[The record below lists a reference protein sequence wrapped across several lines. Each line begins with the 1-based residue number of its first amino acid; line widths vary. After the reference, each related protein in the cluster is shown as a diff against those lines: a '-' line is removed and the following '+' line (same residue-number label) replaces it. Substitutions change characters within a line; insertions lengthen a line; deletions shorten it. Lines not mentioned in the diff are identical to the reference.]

1 MAGKTAKIIEVN
13 ETEKY
18 FKLEKVDKNFPIT
31 KKFKSFNLKV
41 GDSIEYDIKGPN
53 LEILRKVDV
62 DFEKSQDKGPKK
74 GFKEPKKEEKLSIF
88 DYPYNFVSLGDI
100 NEIKREKR
108 VKGNH
113 SGKIKCSL
121 KNLTPIFIGN
131 KTDEKEEKT
140 LTLKVEGNEKYVIPA
155 STLKGELRNIIEVL
169 TTSCIKNVEEERLD
183 YRGSAGGRK
192 NVFGII
198 KKFPTA
204 NDDGVI
210 FGADKV
216 KVKFYNT
223 IPKRKE
229 PLEIE
234 NKFKNEGFYEIKV
247 NDKYKNHISKDEKPK
262 DPKADDPKAINNFT
276 QFENITRGGT
286 IEAILW
292 VSSDIY
298 NKKYQKILVPNG
310 KTYSFTMSEY
320 EDLLYL
326 IKQRKEAEEKN
337 NNKFYINELKVKDTI
352 IFEADDKDKA
362 KNLTFSEIPRLRYK
376 MSPLDLIPEDF
387 HPCTSENLCFACR
400 MFGTIGDHT
409 ENKSGEKKEEKI
421 TSMSSK
427 IFISDAL
434 SINNKS
440 KELEKKLILK
450 SLGEPHPSLTR
461 FYLENNGTYDKNFKI
476 RGRKFYW
483 HHQDKIEAGKNYS
496 NYLKTISDPAPSTT
510 NSTIWFLEPEQ
521 NFEFEVTFKDL
532 TDEELGI
539 LIYSLELEQDLLH
552 KFGKAKAFGLGSCEI
567 KITDC
572 LLESSEKYSSFIKA
586 YEKIDKEKYLKIAK
600 DKYKLD
606 TTERKEIKELKVIL
620 KSTNNLDFKKS
631 SYPEETGRLPGANTV
646 NWFMNHKGC
655 VLPTILDY
663 LKKK

>member
-53 LEILRKVDV
+53 LEISKKVDV
-62 DFEKSQDKGPKK
+62 DFEKEQNKGQNK
-74 GFKEPKKEEKLSIF
+74 GFKEPKKEEKLFIF
-88 DYPYNFVSLGDI
+88 DYPYNFVSLGEI
-100 NEIKREKR
+100 EEIKREKR
-108 VKGNH
+108 VKGEH
-113 SGKIKCSL
+113 SGKIKCNL

-155 STLKGELRNIIEVL
+155 STLKGEIRNIIEVL

-183 YRGSAGGRK
+183 YRGSAGGRT
-192 NVFGII
+192 NIFGII
-198 KKFPTA
+198 KKLPTA
-204 NDDGVI
+204 NDDGI
-210 FGADKV
+210 IIEADKV
-216 KVKFYNT
+216 KVN
-223 IPKRKE
+223 RKKVLSNYK
-229 PLEIE
+229 P
-234 NKFKNEGFYEIKV
+234 GFYPIKV
-247 NDKYKNHISKDEKPK
+247 ANNLLVKDYIKRAKLKPNYKKGE
-262 DPKADDPKAINNFT
+262 DDPNAINSTNEFNKV
-276 QFENITRGGT
+276 QQGGT
-286 IEAILW
+286 LNATLW
-292 VSSDIY
+292 VSSFIP
-298 NKKYQKILVPNG
+298 NKKYEKLLIPNE
-310 KTYSFTMSEY
+310 KHYSFTKSDY

-326 IKQRKEAEEKN
+326 IKQRKEAEEK
-337 NNKFYINELKVKDTI
+337 KPPKDREDLYIDELKEGDTI
-352 IFEADDKDKA
+352 IFEVNEKGRIE
-362 KNLTFSEIPRLRYK
+362 NFSFSEIPRLRYK
-376 MSPLDLIPEDF
+376 MSPLDLIPKQF
-387 HPCTSENLCFACR
+387 HPCTSEELCFACR
-400 MFGTIGDHT
+400 IFGTIGDHS
-409 ENKSGEKKEEKI
+409 ENKVGEKKQEKI

-510 NSTIWFLEPEQ
+510 NSTIWFLESEQ
-521 NFEFEVTFKDL
+521 NFEFEVAFKDL

-586 YEKIDKEKYLKIAK
+586 YKKLDKEKYLKIAK

-606 TTERKEIKELKVIL
+606 TTERKEIKELKAIL

-663 LKKK
+663 QKKK

>member
-53 LEILRKVDV
+53 LEISKKVDV
-62 DFEKSQDKGPKK
+62 DFEKEQNRGQNK
-74 GFKEPKKEEKLSIF
+74 GFKEPKKEEKLFIF
-88 DYPYNFVSLGDI
+88 DYPYNFVSLGEI
-100 NEIKREKR
+100 EEIKREKR
-108 VKGNH
+108 VKGEH
-113 SGKIKCSL
+113 SGKIKCNL

-155 STLKGELRNIIEVL
+155 STLKGEIRNIIEVL

-183 YRGSAGGRK
+183 YRGSAGGRT

-198 KKFPTA
+198 KKLPTA
-204 NDDGVI
+204 NDDGI
-210 FGADKV
+210 IIEADKV
-216 KVKFYNT
+216 KVN
-223 IPKRKE
+223 RKKVLSNYK
-229 PLEIE
+229 P
-234 NKFKNEGFYEIKV
+234 GFYPIKV
-247 NDKYKNHISKDEKPK
+247 ANNLLVKDYIKRAKLKPNYKKGE
-262 DPKADDPKAINNFT
+262 DDPNAINSTNEFNKV
-276 QFENITRGGT
+276 QQGGT
-286 IEAILW
+286 LNATLW
-292 VSSDIY
+292 VSSFIP
-298 NKKYQKILVPNG
+298 NKKYEKLLIPNE
-310 KTYSFTMSEY
+310 KHYSFTKSDY

-326 IKQRKEAEEKN
+326 IKQRKEAEEK
-337 NNKFYINELKVKDTI
+337 KPPKDREDFYIDELKEGDTI
-352 IFEADDKDKA
+352 IFEVNEKGRIE
-362 KNLTFSEIPRLRYK
+362 NFSFSEIPRLRYK
-376 MSPLDLIPEDF
+376 MSPLDLIPKQF
-387 HPCTSENLCFACR
+387 HPCTSEELCFACR
-400 MFGTIGDHT
+400 IFGTIGDHS
-409 ENKSGEKKEEKI
+409 ENKVGEKKQEKI

-510 NSTIWFLEPEQ
+510 NSTIWFLESEQ
-521 NFEFEVTFKDL
+521 NFEFEVAFKDL

-586 YEKIDKEKYLKIAK
+586 YKKLDKEKYLKIAK

-606 TTERKEIKELKVIL
+606 TTERKEIKELKAIL

-663 LKKK
+663 QKKK

>member
-62 DFEKSQDKGPKK
+62 DFEKSQDKGVKK
-74 GFKEPKKEEKLSIF
+74 GFNSPKKEEKLSIF
-88 DYPYNFVSLGDI
+88 DYPYNFVSLGEVK
-100 NEIKREKR
+100 EIKREKR

-183 YRGSAGGRK
+183 YRGSAGGRT

-204 NDDGVI
+204 NDDGI
-210 FGADKV
+210 IIEADKV
-216 KVKFYNT
+216 KVN
-223 IPKRKE
+223 RKKVLFNYK
-229 PLEIE
+229 P
-234 NKFKNEGFYEIKV
+234 GFYPIKV
-247 NDKYKNHISKDEKPK
+247 ANNLLVKDYIKRAKLAPKYPK
-262 DPKADDPKAINNFT
+262 GADDPNAINSTSDFNKV
-276 QFENITRGGT
+276 QQGGT
-286 IEAILW
+286 LNATLW
-292 VSSDIY
+292 VSSFIP
-298 NKKYQKILVPNG
+298 NKKYEKLLIPNE
-310 KTYSFTMSEY
+310 KHYSFTKSDY

-326 IKQRKEAEEKN
+326 IKQRKEAEEK
-337 NNKFYINELKVKDTI
+337 KPPKDREDFYIDELKEGDTI
-352 IFEADDKDKA
+352 IFEVNEKGRIE
-362 KNLTFSEIPRLRYK
+362 NFSFSEIPRLRYK
-376 MSPLDLIPEDF
+376 MSPLDLIPRQF

-409 ENKSGEKKEEKI
+409 ENKSEEKKEEKI
-421 TSMSSK
+421 ISMSSK

>member
-108 VKGNH
+108 VKGNY

-183 YRGSAGGRK
+183 YRGSAGGRT

-204 NDDGVI
+204 NDDGI
-210 FGADKV
+210 IIEADKV
-216 KVKFYNT
+216 KVN
-223 IPKRKE
+223 RKKVLFNYK
-229 PLEIE
+229 P
-234 NKFKNEGFYEIKV
+234 GFYPIKV
-247 NDKYKNHISKDEKPK
+247 ANNLLVKDYIKRAKLAPKYPK
-262 DPKADDPKAINNFT
+262 GADDPNAINSTSDFNKV
-276 QFENITRGGT
+276 QQGGT
-286 IEAILW
+286 LNATLW
-292 VSSDIY
+292 VSSFIP
-298 NKKYQKILVPNG
+298 NKKYEKLLIPNE
-310 KTYSFTMSEY
+310 KHYSFTKSDY

-326 IKQRKEAEEKN
+326 IKQRKEAEEK
-337 NNKFYINELKVKDTI
+337 KPPKDREDFYIDELKEGDTI
-352 IFEADDKDKA
+352 IFEVNEKGRIE
-362 KNLTFSEIPRLRYK
+362 NFSFSEIPRLRYK
-376 MSPLDLIPEDF
+376 MSPLDLIPRQF

-409 ENKSGEKKEEKI
+409 ENKSEEKKEEKI
-421 TSMSSK
+421 ISMSSK

>member
-183 YRGSAGGRK
+183 YRGSAGGRT

-204 NDDGVI
+204 NDDGI
-210 FGADKV
+210 IIEADKV
-216 KVKFYNT
+216 KVN
-223 IPKRKE
+223 RKKVLFNYK
-229 PLEIE
+229 P
-234 NKFKNEGFYEIKV
+234 GFYPIKV
-247 NDKYKNHISKDEKPK
+247 ANNLLVKDYIKRAKLAPKYPK
-262 DPKADDPKAINNFT
+262 GTDDPNAINSVDEFNKV
-276 QFENITRGGT
+276 QQGGT
-286 IEAILW
+286 LNATLW
-292 VSSDIY
+292 VSSFIP
-298 NKKYQKILVPNG
+298 NKKYEKLLIPNE
-310 KTYSFTMSEY
+310 KHYSFTKSDY

-326 IKQRKEAEEKN
+326 IKQRKEAEEK
-337 NNKFYINELKVKDTI
+337 KPPKDREDFYIDELKEGDTI
-352 IFEADDKDKA
+352 IFEVNEKGRIE
-362 KNLTFSEIPRLRYK
+362 NFSFSEIPRLRYK
-376 MSPLDLIPEDF
+376 MSPLDLIPRQF

-421 TSMSSK
+421 ISMSSK

>member
-62 DFEKSQDKGPKK
+62 DFEKSQDKGQNK
-74 GFKEPKKEEKLSIF
+74 GFKEPKKEEKLFIF
-88 DYPYNFVSLGDI
+88 DYPYNFVSLGEI
-100 NEIKREKR
+100 EEIKREKR
-108 VKGNH
+108 VKGEH
-113 SGKIKCSL
+113 SGKIKCNL

-155 STLKGELRNIIEVL
+155 STLKGEIRNIIEVL

-204 NDDGVI
+204 NDDGI
-210 FGADKV
+210 IIEADKV
-216 KVKFYNT
+216 KVN
-223 IPKRKE
+223 RKKVLSNYK
-229 PLEIE
+229 P
-234 NKFKNEGFYEIKV
+234 GFYPINVANNSLVKDYIRKGKLKP
-247 NDKYKNHISKDEKPK
+247 NYKRGE
-262 DPKADDPKAINNFT
+262 DDPNAINSIDEFKKI
-276 QFENITRGGT
+276 QQGGT
-286 IEAILW
+286 LNATLW
-292 VSSDIY
+292 VSSFIP
-298 NKKYQKILVPNG
+298 NKRYEKLLIPNE
-310 KTYSFTMSEY
+310 KHYSFSKSDY

-326 IKQRKEAEEKN
+326 IKQRKEAEEKKPPKDREN
-337 NNKFYINELKVKDTI
+337 FYIDELKEGDTI
-352 IFEADDKDKA
+352 IFEVNDKSKIE
-362 KNLTFSEIPRLRYK
+362 NFSFSEIPRLRYK

-387 HPCTSENLCFACR
+387 HPCTSEKLCFACR

-409 ENKSGEKKEEKI
+409 ENKVGEKKQEKI

-440 KELEKKLILK
+440 KELEKKIILK

-510 NSTIWFLEPEQ
+510 NSTIWFLEPQQ
-521 NFEFEVTFKDL
+521 NFEFEITFKDL

-539 LIYSLELEQDLLH
+539 LIYSLELEKDLLH
-552 KFGKAKAFGLGSCEI
+552 KLGKAKAFGFGSCEI
-567 KITDC
+567 KIRDC
-572 LLESSEKYSSFIKA
+572 LLESSEKYSSFTKA

-606 TTERKEIKELKVIL
+606 TTERKEIKELKAIL

-631 SYPEETGRLPGANTV
+631 SYPEEEGRLPGANTV

-663 LKKK
+663 QKKK

>member
-53 LEILRKVDV
+53 LEISKKVDV
-62 DFEKSQDKGPKK
+62 DFEKEQNKGQNK
-74 GFKEPKKEEKLSIF
+74 GFKEPKKEEKLFIF
-88 DYPYNFVSLGDI
+88 DYPYNFVSLGEI
-100 NEIKREKR
+100 EEIKREKR
-108 VKGNH
+108 VKGEH
-113 SGKIKCSL
+113 SGKIKCNL

-155 STLKGELRNIIEVL
+155 STLKGEIRNIIEVL

-183 YRGSAGGRK
+183 YRGSAGGRT

-198 KKFPTA
+198 KKLPTA
-204 NDDGVI
+204 NDDGI
-210 FGADKV
+210 IIEADKV
-216 KVKFYNT
+216 KVN
-223 IPKRKE
+223 RKKVLSNYK
-229 PLEIE
+229 P
-234 NKFKNEGFYEIKV
+234 GFYPIKV
-247 NDKYKNHISKDEKPK
+247 ANNLLVKDYIKRAKLKPNYKKGE
-262 DPKADDPKAINNFT
+262 DDPNAINSTNEFNKV
-276 QFENITRGGT
+276 QQGGT
-286 IEAILW
+286 LNATLW
-292 VSSDIY
+292 VSSFIP
-298 NKKYQKILVPNG
+298 NKKYEKLLIPNE
-310 KTYSFTMSEY
+310 KHYSFTKSDY

-326 IKQRKEAEEKN
+326 IKQRKEAEEK
-337 NNKFYINELKVKDTI
+337 KPPKDREDLYIDELKEGDTI
-352 IFEADDKDKA
+352 IFEVNEKGRIE
-362 KNLTFSEIPRLRYK
+362 NFSFSEIPRLRYK
-376 MSPLDLIPEDF
+376 MSPLDLIPKQF
-387 HPCTSENLCFACR
+387 HPCTSEELCFACR
-400 MFGTIGDHT
+400 IFGTIGDHS
-409 ENKSGEKKEEKI
+409 ENKVGEKKQEKI

-483 HHQDKIEAGKNYS
+483 HHQDKIGAGKNYS
-496 NYLKTISDPAPSTT
+496 NYLKTISDLASSTT
-510 NSTIWFLEPEQ
+510 NSTIWFLESEQ
-521 NFEFEVTFKDL
+521 NFEFEVAFKDL

-586 YEKIDKEKYLKIAK
+586 YKKLDKEKYLKIAK

-606 TTERKEIKELKVIL
+606 TTERKEIKELKAIL

-663 LKKK
+663 QKKK

>member
-13 ETEKY
+13 VTEKY

-183 YRGSAGGRK
+183 YRGSAGGRT

-204 NDDGVI
+204 NDDGI
-210 FGADKV
+210 IIEADKV
-216 KVKFYNT
+216 KVN
-223 IPKRKE
+223 RKKVLFNYK
-229 PLEIE
+229 P
-234 NKFKNEGFYEIKV
+234 GFYPIKV
-247 NDKYKNHISKDEKPK
+247 ANNLLVKDYIKRAKLAPKYPK
-262 DPKADDPKAINNFT
+262 GADDPNAINSTSDFNKV
-276 QFENITRGGT
+276 QQGGT
-286 IEAILW
+286 LNATLW
-292 VSSDIY
+292 VSSFIP
-298 NKKYQKILVPNG
+298 NKKYEKLLIPNE
-310 KTYSFTMSEY
+310 KHYSFTKSDY

-326 IKQRKEAEEKN
+326 IKQRKEAEEK
-337 NNKFYINELKVKDTI
+337 KPPKDREDFYIDELKEGDTI
-352 IFEADDKDKA
+352 IFEVNEKGRIE
-362 KNLTFSEIPRLRYK
+362 NFSFSEIPRLRYK
-376 MSPLDLIPEDF
+376 MSPLDLIPRQF

-409 ENKSGEKKEEKI
+409 ENKSEEKKEEKI
-421 TSMSSK
+421 ISMSSK

>member
-53 LEILRKVDV
+53 LEISKKVDV
-62 DFEKSQDKGPKK
+62 DFEKEQNKGQNK
-74 GFKEPKKEEKLSIF
+74 GFKEPKKEEKLFIF
-88 DYPYNFVSLGDI
+88 DYPYNFVSLGEI
-100 NEIKREKR
+100 EEIKREKR
-108 VKGNH
+108 VKGEH
-113 SGKIKCSL
+113 SGKIKCNL

-183 YRGSAGGRK
+183 YRGSAGGRT

-198 KKFPTA
+198 KKLPTA
-204 NDDGVI
+204 NDDGI
-210 FGADKV
+210 IIEADKV
-216 KVKFYNT
+216 KVN
-223 IPKRKE
+223 RKKVLSNYK
-229 PLEIE
+229 P
-234 NKFKNEGFYEIKV
+234 GFYPIKV
-247 NDKYKNHISKDEKPK
+247 ANNLLVKDYIKRAKLKPNYKKGE
-262 DPKADDPKAINNFT
+262 DDPNAINSTNEFNKV
-276 QFENITRGGT
+276 QQGGT
-286 IEAILW
+286 LNATLW
-292 VSSDIY
+292 VSSFIP
-298 NKKYQKILVPNG
+298 NKKYEKLLIPNE
-310 KTYSFTMSEY
+310 KHYSFTKSDY

-326 IKQRKEAEEKN
+326 IKQRKEAEEK
-337 NNKFYINELKVKDTI
+337 KPPKDREDLYIDELKEGDTI
-352 IFEADDKDKA
+352 IFEVNEKGRIE
-362 KNLTFSEIPRLRYK
+362 NFSFSEIPRLRYK
-376 MSPLDLIPEDF
+376 MSPLDLIPKQF
-387 HPCTSENLCFACR
+387 HPCTSEELCFACR
-400 MFGTIGDHT
+400 IFGTIGDHS
-409 ENKSGEKKEEKI
+409 ENKVGEKKQEKI

-510 NSTIWFLEPEQ
+510 NSTIWFLESEQ
-521 NFEFEVTFKDL
+521 NFEFEVAFKDL

-586 YEKIDKEKYLKIAK
+586 YKKLDKEKYLKIAK

-606 TTERKEIKELKVIL
+606 TTERKEIKELKAIL

-663 LKKK
+663 QKKK

>member
-62 DFEKSQDKGPKK
+62 DFEKSQDKGVKK
-74 GFKEPKKEEKLSIF
+74 GFNSPKKEEKLSIF
-88 DYPYNFVSLGDI
+88 DYPYNFVSLG
-100 NEIKREKR
+100 EVKVIKREKR

-131 KTDEKEEKT
+131 KTDEKEERT

-155 STLKGELRNIIEVL
+155 STLKGEIRNIIEVL

-183 YRGSAGGRK
+183 YRGKAGGK
-192 NVFGII
+192 TNVFGII

-204 NDDGVI
+204 NDDGI
-210 FGADKV
+210 IIEADKV
-216 KVKFYNT
+216 KVN
-223 IPKRKE
+223 RKKVLSNYK
-229 PLEIE
+229 P
-234 NKFKNEGFYEIKV
+234 GFYPVKVANNLLVKDYIKRAKLKP
-247 NDKYKNHISKDEKPK
+247 NYKKGE
-262 DPKADDPKAINNFT
+262 DDPNAINSTNEFSKV
-276 QFENITRGGT
+276 QQGGT
-286 IEAILW
+286 INAVLW
-292 VSSDIY
+292 VSSFIP
-298 NKKYQKILVPNG
+298 NKKYEKLLIPNE
-310 KTYSFTMSEY
+310 KHYSFTKSDY

-326 IKQRKEAEEKN
+326 IKQRKEAEEKKPPKDREN
-337 NNKFYINELKVKDTI
+337 FYIDELKEGDTI
-352 IFEADDKDKA
+352 IFEVNEKGRIE
-362 KNLTFSEIPRLRYK
+362 NFSFSEIPRLRYK

-387 HPCTSENLCFACR
+387 HPCTSEELCFACR
-400 MFGTIGDHT
+400 IFGTIGDHT
-409 ENKSGEKKEEKI
+409 ENKNGEKKQEKI

-461 FYLENNGTYDKNFKI
+461 FYLDNNGTYDKNFKI

-483 HHQDKIEAGKNYS
+483 HHQDKIEAGKNYT
-496 NYLKTISDPAPSTT
+496 NYLKTISDLTPSTT

-572 LLESSEKYSSFIKA
+572 LLESPEKYSSFLKA
-586 YEKIDKEKYLKIAK
+586 YEKLDKEKYLKIAK
-600 DKYKLD
+600 EKYKLD
-606 TTERKEIKELKVIL
+606 TTERKEIKELKAIL

-631 SYPEETGRLPGANTV
+631 SYPEEEGKLPGANTV

>member
-1 MAGKTAKIIEVN
+1 MM
-13 ETEKY
+13 
-18 FKLEKVDKNFPIT
+18 KNNNKNNSKNTPF
-31 KKFKSFNLKV
+31 S
-41 GDSIEYDIKGPN
+41 
-53 LEILRKVDV
+53 
-62 DFEKSQDKGPKK
+62 
-74 GFKEPKKEEKLSIF
+74 
-88 DYPYNFVSLGDI
+88 YPYNFVSLGEI
-100 NEIKREKR
+100 KEIKREKR
-108 VKGNH
+108 VKGEH

-131 KTDEKEEKT
+131 KTNENVQKEHKEEKT

-183 YRGSAGGRK
+183 YRGSAGGRT

-204 NDDGVI
+204 NDDGI
-210 FGADKV
+210 IIEADKV
-216 KVKFYNT
+216 KVN
-223 IPKRKE
+223 RKKVLSNYK
-229 PLEIE
+229 P
-234 NKFKNEGFYEIKV
+234 GFYPIKV
-247 NDKYKNHISKDEKPK
+247 ANNLLVKDYIKRAKLKPNYKKGE
-262 DPKADDPKAINNFT
+262 DDPNAINSTNEFNKV
-276 QFENITRGGT
+276 QQGGT
-286 IEAILW
+286 LNATLW
-292 VSSDIY
+292 VSSFIP
-298 NKKYQKILVPNG
+298 NKKYEKLLIPNE
-310 KTYSFTMSEY
+310 KHYSFTKSDY

-326 IKQRKEAEEKN
+326 IKQRKEAEEKKPPKN
-337 NNKFYINELKVKDTI
+337 RENFYIDELKEGDTI
-352 IFEADDKDKA
+352 IFEVNGKGKIE
-362 KNLTFSEIPRLRYK
+362 NFSFSEIPRLRYK
-376 MSPLDLIPEDF
+376 MSPLDLVPEEF
-387 HPCTSENLCFACR
+387 HPCTTENLCFACR
-400 MFGTIGDHT
+400 MFGTIGDHSKN
-409 ENKSGEKKEEKI
+409 EKGEKKQEK
-421 TSMSSK
+421 TVAMRSK
-427 IFISDAL
+427 VFISDAL
-434 SINNKS
+434 SINPINKTM
-440 KELEKKLILK
+440 EEKLILK

-483 HHQDKIEAGKNYS
+483 HHTEKIKAGKGYK
-496 NYLKTISDPAPSTT
+496 NYLKTISDSTSTST
-510 NSTIWFLEPEQ
+510 NSTIWFLRPDQ
-521 NFEFEVTFKDL
+521 NFEFEVSFKDL

-539 LIYSLELEQDLLH
+539 LIYSLELEKDLLH

-606 TTERKEIKELKVIL
+606 TTERKEIKELKAIL

-631 SYPEETGRLPGANTV
+631 SYPEEEGRLPGANTV

-663 LKKK
+663 QKKK

>member
-183 YRGSAGGRK
+183 YRGSAGGRT

-204 NDDGVI
+204 NDDGI
-210 FGADKV
+210 IIEADKV
-216 KVKFYNT
+216 KVN
-223 IPKRKE
+223 RKKVLFNYK
-229 PLEIE
+229 P
-234 NKFKNEGFYEIKV
+234 GFYPIKV
-247 NDKYKNHISKDEKPK
+247 ANNLLVKDYIKRAKLAPKYPK
-262 DPKADDPKAINNFT
+262 GADDPNAINSTSDFNKV
-276 QFENITRGGT
+276 QQGGT
-286 IEAILW
+286 LNATLW
-292 VSSDIY
+292 VSSFIP
-298 NKKYQKILVPNG
+298 NKKYEKLLIPNE
-310 KTYSFTMSEY
+310 KHYSFTKSDY

-326 IKQRKEAEEKN
+326 IKQRKEAEEK
-337 NNKFYINELKVKDTI
+337 KPPKDREDFYIDELKEGDTI
-352 IFEADDKDKA
+352 IFEVNEKGRIE
-362 KNLTFSEIPRLRYK
+362 NFSFSEIPRLRYK
-376 MSPLDLIPEDF
+376 MSPLDLIPRQF

-409 ENKSGEKKEEKI
+409 ENKSEEKKEEKI
-421 TSMSSK
+421 ISMSSK

>member
-53 LEILRKVDV
+53 LEISKKVDV
-62 DFEKSQDKGPKK
+62 DFEKEQNKGQNK
-74 GFKEPKKEEKLSIF
+74 GFKEPKKEEKLFIF
-88 DYPYNFVSLGDI
+88 DYPYNFVSLGEI
-100 NEIKREKR
+100 EEIKREKR
-108 VKGNH
+108 VKGEH
-113 SGKIKCSL
+113 SGKIKCNL

-155 STLKGELRNIIEVL
+155 STLKGEIRNIIEVL

-183 YRGSAGGRK
+183 YRGSAGGRT

-198 KKFPTA
+198 KKLPTA
-204 NDDGVI
+204 NDDGI
-210 FGADKV
+210 IIEADKV
-216 KVKFYNT
+216 KVN
-223 IPKRKE
+223 RKKVLSNYK
-229 PLEIE
+229 P
-234 NKFKNEGFYEIKV
+234 GFYPIKV
-247 NDKYKNHISKDEKPK
+247 ANNLLVKDYIKRAKLKPNYKKGE
-262 DPKADDPKAINNFT
+262 DDPNAINSTNEFNKV
-276 QFENITRGGT
+276 QQGGT
-286 IEAILW
+286 LNATLW
-292 VSSDIY
+292 VSSFIP
-298 NKKYQKILVPNG
+298 NKKYEKLLIPNE
-310 KTYSFTMSEY
+310 KHYSFTKSDY

-326 IKQRKEAEEKN
+326 IKQRKEAEEK
-337 NNKFYINELKVKDTI
+337 KPPKDREDLYIDELKEGDTI
-352 IFEADDKDKA
+352 IFEVNEKGRIE
-362 KNLTFSEIPRLRYK
+362 NFSFSEIPRLRYK
-376 MSPLDLIPEDF
+376 MSPLDLIPKQF
-387 HPCTSENLCFACR
+387 HPCTSEELCFACR
-400 MFGTIGDHT
+400 IFGTIGDHS
-409 ENKSGEKKEEKI
+409 ENKVGEKKQEKI

-510 NSTIWFLEPEQ
+510 NSTIWFLESEQ
-521 NFEFEVTFKDL
+521 NFEFEVAFKDL

-586 YEKIDKEKYLKIAK
+586 YKKLDKEKYLKIAK

-606 TTERKEIKELKVIL
+606 TTERKEIKELKAIL

-663 LKKK
+663 QKKK

>member
-53 LEILRKVDV
+53 LEISKKVDV
-62 DFEKSQDKGPKK
+62 DFEKEQNKGQNK
-74 GFKEPKKEEKLSIF
+74 GFKEPKKEEKLFIF
-88 DYPYNFVSLGDI
+88 DYPYNFVSLGEI
-100 NEIKREKR
+100 EEIKREKR
-108 VKGNH
+108 VKGEH
-113 SGKIKCSL
+113 SGKIKCNL

-155 STLKGELRNIIEVL
+155 STLKGEIRNIIEVL

-183 YRGSAGGRK
+183 YRGSAGGRT

-198 KKFPTA
+198 KKLPTA
-204 NDDGVI
+204 NDDGI
-210 FGADKV
+210 IIEADKV
-216 KVKFYNT
+216 KVN
-223 IPKRKE
+223 RKKVLSNYK
-229 PLEIE
+229 P
-234 NKFKNEGFYEIKV
+234 GFYPIKV
-247 NDKYKNHISKDEKPK
+247 ANNLLVKDYIKRAKLKPNYKKGE
-262 DPKADDPKAINNFT
+262 DDPNAINSTNEFNKV
-276 QFENITRGGT
+276 QQGGT
-286 IEAILW
+286 LNATLW
-292 VSSDIY
+292 VSSFIP
-298 NKKYQKILVPNG
+298 NKKYEKLLIPNE
-310 KTYSFTMSEY
+310 KHYSFTKSDY

-326 IKQRKEAEEKN
+326 IKQRKEAEEK
-337 NNKFYINELKVKDTI
+337 KPPKDREDLYIDELKEGDTI
-352 IFEADDKDKA
+352 IFEVNEKGRIE
-362 KNLTFSEIPRLRYK
+362 NFSFSEIPRLRYK
-376 MSPLDLIPEDF
+376 MSPLDLIPKQF
-387 HPCTSENLCFACR
+387 HPCTSEELCFACR
-400 MFGTIGDHT
+400 IFGTIGDHS
-409 ENKSGEKKEEKI
+409 ENKVGEKKQEKT

-510 NSTIWFLEPEQ
+510 NSTIWFLESEQ
-521 NFEFEVTFKDL
+521 NFEFEVAFKDL

-586 YEKIDKEKYLKIAK
+586 YKKLDKEKYLKIAK

-606 TTERKEIKELKVIL
+606 TTERKEIKELKAIL

-663 LKKK
+663 QKKK

>member
-62 DFEKSQDKGPKK
+62 DFEKSQDKGVKK
-74 GFKEPKKEEKLSIF
+74 GFNSPKKEEKLSIF
-88 DYPYNFVSLGDI
+88 DYPYNFVSLG
-100 NEIKREKR
+100 EVKVIKREKR

-131 KTDEKEEKT
+131 KTDEKEERT

-155 STLKGELRNIIEVL
+155 STLKGEIRNIIEVL

-183 YRGSAGGRK
+183 YRGKAGGK
-192 NVFGII
+192 TNVFGII

-204 NDDGVI
+204 NDDGI
-210 FGADKV
+210 IIEADKV
-216 KVKFYNT
+216 KVN
-223 IPKRKE
+223 RKKVLSNYK
-229 PLEIE
+229 P
-234 NKFKNEGFYEIKV
+234 GFYPVKVANNLLVKDYIKRAKLKP
-247 NDKYKNHISKDEKPK
+247 NYKKGE
-262 DPKADDPKAINNFT
+262 DDPNAINSTNEFSKV
-276 QFENITRGGT
+276 QQGGT
-286 IEAILW
+286 INAVLW
-292 VSSDIY
+292 VSSFIP
-298 NKKYQKILVPNG
+298 NKKYEKLLIPNE
-310 KTYSFTMSEY
+310 KHYSFTKSDY

-326 IKQRKEAEEKN
+326 IKQRKEAEEKKPPKDREN
-337 NNKFYINELKVKDTI
+337 FYIDELKEGDTI
-352 IFEADDKDKA
+352 IFEVNEKGRIE
-362 KNLTFSEIPRLRYK
+362 NFSFSEIPRLRYK

-387 HPCTSENLCFACR
+387 HPCTSEELCFACR
-400 MFGTIGDHT
+400 IFGTIGDHT
-409 ENKSGEKKEEKI
+409 ENKNGEKKQEKI

-461 FYLENNGTYDKNFKI
+461 FYLDNNGTYDKNFKI

-483 HHQDKIEAGKNYS
+483 HHQDKIEAGKNYT
-496 NYLKTISDPAPSTT
+496 NYLKTISDLTPSTT

-572 LLESSEKYSSFIKA
+572 LLESPEKYSSFLKA
-586 YEKIDKEKYLKIAK
+586 YEKLDKEKYLKIAK
-600 DKYKLD
+600 EKYKLD
-606 TTERKEIKELKVIL
+606 TTERKEIKELKAIL

-631 SYPEETGRLPGANTV
+631 SYPEEEGKLPGVNTV

>member
-1 MAGKTAKIIEVN
+1 MM
-13 ETEKY
+13 
-18 FKLEKVDKNFPIT
+18 KNNNKNNSKNTPF
-31 KKFKSFNLKV
+31 S
-41 GDSIEYDIKGPN
+41 
-53 LEILRKVDV
+53 
-62 DFEKSQDKGPKK
+62 
-74 GFKEPKKEEKLSIF
+74 
-88 DYPYNFVSLGDI
+88 YPYNFVSLGDI

-108 VKGNH
+108 VKGVH

-131 KTDEKEEKT
+131 KTDEKEERT

-169 TTSCIKNVEEERLD
+169 TTSCIKNVEEERPD
-183 YRGSAGGRK
+183 YRGKAGERK

-204 NDDGVI
+204 NDNGVI

-216 KVKFYNT
+216 KVKFYDT
-223 IPKRKE
+223 IPKPKE

-292 VSSDIY
+292 VSSDIH

-337 NNKFYINELKVKDTI
+337 NEKFYINELKVKDTI
-352 IFEADDKDKA
+352 IFEADDKNEA

-387 HPCTSENLCFACR
+387 HPCTSEELCFACR

-409 ENKSGEKKEEKI
+409 EIKNGEKKEEK
-421 TSMSSK
+421 TVAMASK

-434 SINNKS
+434 SINERNKNM
-440 KELEKKLILK
+440 EEKINLK
-450 SLGEPHPSLTR
+450 PLGEPHPSLAS
-461 FYLENNGTYDKNFKI
+461 FYLENGTYDKLNSQI

-483 HHQDKIEAGKNYS
+483 HHTEKINAGKGYKS
-496 NYLKTISDPAPSTT
+496 YLNTLLDDGT
-510 NSTIWFLEPEQ
+510 NKKVSSTIYFLKPEQ
-521 NFEFEVTFKDL
+521 NFEFEVSFKDL

-572 LLESSEKYSSFIKA
+572 LLESSQKYTSFVKA
-586 YEKIDKEKYLKIAK
+586 YEKLDKEKYLKIAK
-600 DKYKLD
+600 EKYKLD
-606 TTERKEIKELKVIL
+606 TDERKEIKELKTIL
-620 KSTNNLDFKKS
+620 KSSNNLDFS
-631 SYPEETGRLPGANTV
+631 ETAFPVDFKRNRFGEIKGKDENSL
-646 NWFMNHKGC
+646 NWFINKKRETNFK
-655 VLPTILDY
+655 LPHILDY
-663 LKKK
+663 NKK